1 MISGRWCCDPVH
13 LGVQIGSIKIGI
25 GPYLL
30 VCADQ
35 GRDRGGHAWKSE
47 TAQPSSV
54 LPIRDTRRFRAEIL
68 SDPEDARIPAAP
80 AMVGV
85 LVAVACIGLWPSTG
99 ALLCLTVSL
108 AAGLV
113 LLPATSSNL
122 PLLGLWMMPL
132 LSLAGGAS
140 VSGSVRRRN

>member
-1 MISGRWCCDPVH
+1 MDSSGHGLHGTFKNEP
-13 LGVQIGSIKIGI
+13 
-25 GPYLL
+25 
-30 VCADQ
+30 
-35 GRDRGGHAWKSE
+35 GR
-47 TAQPSSV
+47 
-54 LPIRDTRRFRAEIL
+54 
-68 SDPEDARIPAAP
+68 
-80 AMVGV
+80 
-85 LVAVACIGLWPSTG
+85 ACIGLWPSTG

-140 VSGSVRRRN
+140 VSGAVRRRN